1 MSLHPF
7 FNESIPQF
15 GAGTSYNMD
24 LIGQIIDPI
33 GQSARKYLR
42 YHRKFSEYVDDFKQA
57 QADLNNRK
65 MDIHQQLQDEHR
77 PGKKPKLEVESWF
90 NKVEEK
96 LDHAQ
101 RVEDKVSEGTY
112 LFRSCLGKL
121 LDETT
126 QAMKTVYDKGQFSGS
141 LVVNDSSTIAAE
153 LPTPEITGETNVGEE
168 IRKYLMGDEVRMIGV
183 SGMGGIGKTTI
194 MKHVHNRLLKEDKFK
209 KLIWAT
215 VSQDFDVRRLQNDIA
230 SQLEKTLSDDK
241 NTTIRAGEL
250 LEMLRKQGSFLLI
263 LDDVWSSF
271 SFEDV
276 GILEPTTDN
285 GCKLVLTTR
294 SAKVVREM
302 DCKKVQVP
310 YLLTDEAMQLFLSKV
325 GQDMLPNP
333 NLESIMKD
341 VVCECGG
348 LPLAIVTIA
357 GCMRGISDP
366 LVWRNALN
374 ELRGYIRNIDEME
387 EKVFRCLRFSYDRMK
402 QKDQDC
408 FLWGALF
415 PEDYVIDKKE
425 IVERW
430 MEAGLI
436 DEMETR
442 QEMQNNGHSILQKL
456 EENCLLEREDEGTSI
471 KMHDVVRDMAL
482 HITRKRFYV
491 KAGKQLEHLPEW
503 GEDVEKV
510 SLMLS
515 SISKIPQ
522 NMLSPKCQKLTTL
535 LLINNSLEEIPVSF
549 FEYMPNLKILDLTWN
564 PIRELPNSISNLKKL
579 TTLLLRYCI
588 ELENVPSLSK
598 LQALKK
604 LNLLGTRIQKIPQGL
619 EMLINLR
626 YLNLGWTTSL
636 KEIPDGIFSKLY
648 DLQHLIISPATSRAE
663 EMKTL
668 NKLEVLQVCFNDMH
682 DLSVYAGQR
691 KRPNY
696 YNIFVGRHNLTDID
710 FGSKSVTISGSNM
723 KIENSIILPSDIQ
736 GLHLTACERNGASFS
751 DIVGSEGVTDL
762 KKCTIDDC
770 NGLES
775 IFSSRCA
782 SLRTIE
788 ILSLAYL
795 WNLKIIVG
803 ESIPP
808 EPGTFSNLKVIF
820 VSECAKLKNLFSA
833 KWVPQNLHNLE
844 EIHVENC
851 EEMEEIMASEKEGM
865 STDNNVMFTLPKLK
879 ILKLSDLPELKSICR
894 TNEVMICDSLQQIKI
909 LNCPKLKRIP
919 LYLPLLELDN
929 SQPSSPPSLEEI
941 LVYPKEWWESV
952 EWDHPNAK
960 NVLLPLLKFW
970 DVSIPG
976 WKQAN

>member
-1 MSLHPF
+1 
-7 FNESIPQF
+7 
-15 GAGTSYNMD
+15 MD

-153 LPTPEITGETNVGEE
+153 LPTPEITGGTNVGEE

-271 SFEDV
+271 SLEDV

-294 SAKVVREM
+294 SEKVVREM

-442 QEMQNNGHSILQKL
+442 QEMQDNGETHATEEIYKYLMGDEVRMIGVCGMGGIGKTTIMKHVHNRLLKETKFGKLICVTVTQDFDVRRLQNKIASQLKKNLSDDEDTTIRAAFYVLILDDVWSSFSLEDVGILEPTRDNGCKLVLTTHSEEVVRSMACKKVQVSCLSTDESMKLFLNKLVGQDMLSNQTLESIMKLVVRECDGLPLAIVTVAGCMRGISDPLVWQNTLNELRGYIRNIKDMEDKVFACLKFSYDRLKQKDQDCFLSCALYPEDYEIEKEEIVEYWMEQGLVDEMETRQAMQGSGHSILRKL
-456 EENCLLEREDEGTSI
+456 EENCLLE
-471 KMHDVVRDMAL
+471 
-482 HITRKRFYV
+482 
-491 KAGKQLEHLPEW
+491 
-503 GEDVEKV
+503 
-510 SLMLS
+510 
-515 SISKIPQ
+515 
-522 NMLSPKCQKLTTL
+522 
-535 LLINNSLEEIPVSF
+535 
-549 FEYMPNLKILDLTWN
+549 
-564 PIRELPNSISNLKKL
+564 
-579 TTLLLRYCI
+579 
-588 ELENVPSLSK
+588 
-598 LQALKK
+598 
-604 LNLLGTRIQKIPQGL
+604 
-619 EMLINLR
+619 
-626 YLNLGWTTSL
+626 
-636 KEIPDGIFSKLY
+636 
-648 DLQHLIISPATSRAE
+648 
-663 EMKTL
+663 
-668 NKLEVLQVCFNDMH
+668 
-682 DLSVYAGQR
+682 
-691 KRPNY
+691 
-696 YNIFVGRHNLTDID
+696 
-710 FGSKSVTISGSNM
+710 
-723 KIENSIILPSDIQ
+723 
-736 GLHLTACERNGASFS
+736 
-751 DIVGSEGVTDL
+751 
-762 KKCTIDDC
+762 
-770 NGLES
+770 
-775 IFSSRCA
+775 
-782 SLRTIE
+782 
-788 ILSLAYL
+788 
-795 WNLKIIVG
+795 
-803 ESIPP
+803 
-808 EPGTFSNLKVIF
+808 
-820 VSECAKLKNLFSA
+820 
-833 KWVPQNLHNLE
+833 
-844 EIHVENC
+844 
-851 EEMEEIMASEKEGM
+851 
-865 STDNNVMFTLPKLK
+865 
-879 ILKLSDLPELKSICR
+879 
-894 TNEVMICDSLQQIKI
+894 
-909 LNCPKLKRIP
+909 
-919 LYLPLLELDN
+919 
-929 SQPSSPPSLEEI
+929 
-941 LVYPKEWWESV
+941 
-952 EWDHPNAK
+952 
-960 NVLLPLLKFW
+960 
-970 DVSIPG
+970 
-976 WKQAN
+976 